1 MFYQNSAKELKL
13 TCMST
18 EGKTNAISRKAKSNV
33 DFYDPL
39 QFKTKATVSTNC
51 GNRTQAKKI
60 MFTITFIYII

>member
-1 MFYQNSAKELKL
+1 
-13 TCMST
+13 MST

-39 QFKTKATVSTNC
+39 QFKRATASTNC

-60 MFTITFIYII
+60 MFTVAFIYII